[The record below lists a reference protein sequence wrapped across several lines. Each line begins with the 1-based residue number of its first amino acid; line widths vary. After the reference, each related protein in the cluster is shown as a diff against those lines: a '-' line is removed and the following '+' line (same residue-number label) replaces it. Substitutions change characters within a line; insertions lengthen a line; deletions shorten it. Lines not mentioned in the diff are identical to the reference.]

1 VTDVLIDSDRGGRL
15 STQPEPPSLRPSGRG
30 PIPFLRLTWR
40 RLTSMRTALLLLA
53 LLALAAIPGT
63 VIPQTG
69 IDPVKVDNFIAAHR
83 QLGPV
88 MKRLSLFNVFGSPW
102 FAAIYLLL
110 FVSLI
115 GCLVP
120 RIRLHARA
128 LMRRPPNAPRHLQ
141 RLPTSAG
148 WTVEGTPE
156 EFAAR
161 ARSELR
167 HRRWRADVRPEADG
181 VVTIAAEKGYLR
193 ETGNLVFHV
202 ALLLL
207 LAGIALGGLFG
218 YKGTA
223 LVTQNG
229 HFANVQDNYDVFSPS
244 RLFSDSSLSP
254 FSFSLT
260 KFTAQY
266 QPGGEPTFFNAA
278 IQYKTTPDAPAKPYN
293 IAVNHPLDVGGAKV
307 FLVGHGYSMHLT
319 VSNAKGQ
326 PVFDQDVPFLPDD
339 GQFLSHGV
347 VKVLDG
353 LGPQSSQ
360 QVGMLGFF
368 YPTYAVTTTGQ
379 PVSTFPGVKNPVL
392 SLIAYR
398 GDLGVNNGTAESV
411 YSLPIT
417 NKLTQIG
424 TKQLTPGSSWKLKDG
439 ATVRFDGINQWAT
452 FQVAHEPGKTT
463 MLAAAILI
471 VAGLIGS
478 LFVRR
483 RRFWVRAVPVPAAD
497 GGTSRRTVVTAAG
510 LGRNDVEGFA
520 AEHRDLVARLGRTE
534 ADGSA
539 VDDDDRTEE
548 G

>member
-1 VTDVLIDSDRGGRL
+1 VTDVLIDGDRGGRL

-30 PIPFLRLTWR
+30 PIPFLRLLWR

-63 VIPQTG
+63 VIPQTD
-69 IDPVKVDNFIAAHR
+69 IDPVKVDNFITAHR
-83 QLGPV
+83 QLGPL
-88 MKRLSLFNVFGSPW
+88 MKRLSLFNVFAAPW

-128 LMRRPPNAPRHLQ
+128 MLRRPPNAPRHLQ
-141 RLPTSAG
+141 RLPTSAD
-148 WTVEGTPE
+148 WTVDEAPE

-161 ARSELR
+161 VRSELR
-167 HRRWRADVRPEADG
+167 RRRWRADVRPEADG
-181 VVTIAAEKGYLR
+181 AFAVAAEKGYLR

-218 YKGTA
+218 YKGTV
-223 LVTQNG
+223 LVTKGG

-260 KFTAQY
+260 HFTAQY

-278 IQYKTTPDAPAKPYN
+278 IKYKTTPDAPAKPYN
-293 IAVNHPLDVGGAKV
+293 IAVNHPLNIGGAKV

-319 VSNAKGQ
+319 VSPAHGK
-326 PVFDQDVPFLPDD
+326 PVYDQDVPFLPDN

-347 VKVLDG
+347 VKVTDG
-353 LGPQSSQ
+353 LGPKASQ
-360 QVGMLGFF
+360 QLGMLGFF

-379 PVSTFPGVKNPVL
+379 PVSSFPGLDNPVL
-392 SLIAYR
+392 SLIAYT
-398 GDLGVNNGTAESV
+398 GDLGINNGATQSY

-417 NKLTQIG
+417 KQLTQIG
-424 TKQLTPGSSWKLKDG
+424 SKQLTPGASWKLKDG

-463 MLAAAILI
+463 VLIAAILI

-497 GGTSRRTVVTAAG
+497 GATSRRTVVTAAG

-539 VDDDDRTEE
+539 VDDRTEE

>member
-63 VIPQTG
+63 VIPQTDT
-69 IDPVKVDNFIAAHR
+69 DPVKVTAFITRHPH
-83 QLGPV
+83 LGPL
-88 MKRLSLFNVFGSPW
+88 MKRLSLFAVFASPW

-115 GCLVP
+115 GCLIP

-128 LMRRPPNAPRHLQ
+128 LLRRPPNAPRHLD
-141 RLPTSAG
+141 RLPSSSD
-148 WTVEGTPE
+148 WTVDESPE
-156 EFAAR
+156 QVAER
-161 ARSELR
+161 VRDELR
-167 HRRWRADVRPEADG
+167 RRRWRADVRTEADG
-181 VVTIAAEKGYLR
+181 VVTVAAEKGYLR

-207 LAGIALGGLFG
+207 LGGIALGGLFG

-223 LVTQNG
+223 LVVKG
-229 HFANVQDNYDVFSPS
+229 GSFANVQENYDVFSPS
-244 RLFSDSSLSP
+244 RLFSGSSLAP
-254 FSFSLT
+254 FSFTLQT
-260 KFTAQY
+260 FTAHY

-278 IQYKTTPDAPAKPYN
+278 IRYKTDPTAPATPYN
-293 IAVNHPLDVGGAKV
+293 IAVNHPLNIAGAKV

-319 VSNAKGQ
+319 VTPAHGQ
-326 PVFDQDVPFLPDD
+326 PVFDQDVPFLPDN

-347 VKVLDG
+347 VKVYDG
-353 LGPQSSQ
+353 LGSQ
-360 QVGMLGFF
+360 TQQLGMLGFF
-368 YPTYAVTTTGQ
+368 YPTYAITTAGQ
-379 PVSTFPGVKNPVL
+379 PVSTFPGLNNPVL
-392 SLIAYR
+392 SLVAYQ
-398 GDLGVNNGTAESV
+398 GDLGSDSGPPQSV
-411 YSLPIT
+411 YTLPIT
-417 NKLTQIG
+417 SKLTQIG
-424 TKQLTPGSSWKLKDG
+424 TRQLTPGASWKLSDG

-463 MLAAAILI
+463 VLIAAILI

-483 RRFWVRAVPVPAAD
+483 RRFWVRAVPIPAAD
-497 GGTSRRTVVTAAG
+497 GGGSRRTVVTAAG

-539 VDDDDRTEE
+539 VPDRTEE

>member
-1 VTDVLIDSDRGGRL
+1 MTDVLLDSDRGGRL
-15 STQPEPPSLRPSGRG
+15 STQPEPPSQRPNGRG
-30 PIPFLRLTWR
+30 PIPVLRLLWR

-63 VIPQTG
+63 VIPQTSL
-69 IDPVKVDNFIAAHR
+69 DPVKVDSFITNHP
-83 QLGPV
+83 QLGPL
-88 MKRLSLFNVFGSPW
+88 MKRLSLFNVFGAPW

-110 FVSLI
+110 FVSLV

-120 RIRLHARA
+120 RIRLHAKA
-128 LMRRPPNAPRHLQ
+128 LLRRPPNAPRHLH
-141 RLPTSAG
+141 RLPTSAD
-148 WTVEGTPE
+148 WTVSEGPE
-156 EFAAR
+156 EFAVR
-161 ARSELR
+161 VRGELR
-167 HRRWRADVRPEADG
+167 RRRWRADVRPEPDG
-181 VVTIAAEKGYLR
+181 AVTVAAEKGYLR

-207 LAGIALGGLFG
+207 LVGIALGGLFG

-223 LVTQNG
+223 LVTKGG
-229 HFANVQDNYDVFSPS
+229 HFANVQEDYDVFSPS

-254 FSFSLT
+254 FSFTLD
-260 KFTAQY
+260 KFSAHY

-278 IQYKTTPDAPAKPYN
+278 ISYKADPSAPAQPYN
-293 IAVNHPLDVGGAKV
+293 IAVNHPLNVNGAKV

-319 VSNAKGQ
+319 ITSAKGTS
-326 PVFDQDVPFLPDD
+326 VYDQDVPFLPDN

-347 VKVLDG
+347 VKVYDG
-353 LGPQSSQ
+353 LGSQ
-360 QVGMLGFF
+360 TQQLGMLGFF
-368 YPTYAVTTTGQ
+368 YPTYAVTTTGT

-398 GDLGVNNGTAESV
+398 GDLGADSGTPQSV

-417 NKLTQIG
+417 PKLTQIG
-424 TKQLTPGSSWKLKDG
+424 TKQLTPGTSWKLADG

-463 MLAAAILI
+463 VLLAAVLI

-497 GGTSRRTVVTAAG
+497 RGRPRSTVVTAAG

-539 VDDDDRTEE
+539 VDDHTEE